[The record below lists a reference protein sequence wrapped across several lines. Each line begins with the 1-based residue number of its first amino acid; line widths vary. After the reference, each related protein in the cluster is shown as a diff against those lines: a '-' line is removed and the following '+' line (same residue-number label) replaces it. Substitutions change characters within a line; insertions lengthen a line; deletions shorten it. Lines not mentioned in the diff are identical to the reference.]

1 MVTQSRPRS
10 KEDDILLFPGRH
22 PAIVSKEMY
31 DSVQQIRKK
40 NPPRPISIKNTIKN
54 PLAGIVYCSKCGRAM
69 VRRPYQKRGQD
80 DTLMCSYTSCP
91 TVSSKLSLVERAVL
105 NGIQDLV
112 DEYRLND
119 AVPGPDIN
127 NAVKSKKKLI
137 AEKEHEL
144 EKLNVQKMKQYD
156 LLEQGIY
163 TTEVFLERSNSIA
176 SSINSCQDSIEC
188 LKEEIRHDKEL
199 IDQQSS
205 FIPRCENLLEIYWS
219 LDTAT
224 KNKMLKEL
232 IERVNYTKDTKNAF
246 RKGNEAT
253 FVLDI
258 FPRIQSN

>member
-1 MVTQSRPRS
+1 
-10 KEDDILLFPGRH
+10 
-22 PAIVSKEMY
+22 
-31 DSVQQIRKK
+31 
-40 NPPRPISIKNTIKN
+40 
-54 PLAGIVYCSKCGRAM
+54 
-69 VRRPYQKRGQD
+69 
-80 DTLMCSYTSCP
+80 
-91 TVSSKLSLVERAVL
+91 
-105 NGIQDLV
+105 
-112 DEYRLND
+112 
-119 AVPGPDIN
+119 
-127 NAVKSKKKLI
+127 
-137 AEKEHEL
+137 
-144 EKLNVQKMKQYD
+144 MKQYD

-219 LDTAT
+219 LDTAA

-232 IERVNYTKDTKNAF
+232 IERVNYTKDVKNAF
-246 RKGNEAT
+246 RMGNEAT